1 MITMI
6 LVIVFGWVF
15 ALGISVYAV
24 RPPAHLRRTEEL
36 RVTAISPSEQ
46 RLQLVGEDD
55 VDEAA

>member
-1 MITMI
+1 MI